1 MIFIQNVIG
10 PSKQKTFVP
19 KVQVP
24 PLLPLLLIDFGVKL
38 FVMLVPNQLCCLSS
52 FNCFLPWIFILL
64 FVFQHKQFEFQS
76 RVDELYLILVC
87 EPGWIFLAPS
97 TKTLN
102 DLSSTKWCIIQGQDL
117 GLNFMF
123 RISVPQ
129 SQSNNNN
136 ASKCLVF
143 SPQDPSKTITFSKN

>member
-87 EPGWIFLAPS
+87 EPCWIFLAPS
-97 TKTLN
+97 TETSN
-102 DLSSTKWCIIQGQDL
+102 DLSYTTWCIIIQCQDL

-123 RISVPQ
+123 QISLPQ
-129 SQSNNNN
+129 SQSNNN

-143 SPQDPSKTITFSKN
+143 SPQDPSKTITFSMN